1 MNSTKCLRILCV
13 AMIMFSCIKL
23 ATAPRQYWSLI
34 DCAITLTM
42 MCIALVIYMHPETLT
57 DEKVFMK
64 EFGFDTTEIM
74 TSEDHLVQNGLNAI
88 KMELRKQTQDINQA
102 LQSLDGQ
109 IFAINDRLCQLDDDW
124 QL

>member
-1 MNSTKCLRILCV
+1 
-13 AMIMFSCIKL
+13 
-23 ATAPRQYWSLI
+23 
-34 DCAITLTM
+34 M